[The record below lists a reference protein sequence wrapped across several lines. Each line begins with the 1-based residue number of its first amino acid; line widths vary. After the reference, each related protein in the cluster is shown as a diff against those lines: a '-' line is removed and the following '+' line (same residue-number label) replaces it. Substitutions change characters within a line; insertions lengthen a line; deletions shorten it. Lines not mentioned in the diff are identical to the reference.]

1 MGKQVFGRFS
11 DPILFSDG
19 SEKAR
24 LGHFIFQ
31 MS

>member
-1 MGKQVFGRFS
+1 MGKQALGRFS
-11 DPILFSDG
+11 DPILFSNG
-19 SEKAR
+19 SEQAR